1 MAGPH
6 LYRGGQCLV
15 LTRDSQ
21 LLKGN
26 RGKMEDS
33 LQVSGSRLVCC
44 LLPCGGGLGRTLD
57 RWKAIHQCAIYYV
70 RTLWGFGDRRIRRLP
85 NALPPRGEE
94 GLDVQK

>member
-33 LQVSGSRLVCC
+33 LQVSGSGLVCR
-44 LLPCGGGLGRTLD
+44 LLHCGGRLGRALAG
-57 RWKAIHQCAIYYV
+57 WKVIHQCAVYHV
-70 RTLWGFGDRRIRRLP
+70 GLVWRSGSSRLRCLP